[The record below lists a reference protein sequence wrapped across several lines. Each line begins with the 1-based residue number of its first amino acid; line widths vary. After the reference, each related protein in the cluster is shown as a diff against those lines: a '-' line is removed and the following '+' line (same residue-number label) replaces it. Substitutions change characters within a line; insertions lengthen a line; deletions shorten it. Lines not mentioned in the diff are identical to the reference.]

1 MRAAFLTELG
11 APDVI
16 RVGELPDP
24 VPGPTDVLV
33 RVEAVA
39 VDPVDALVRS
49 GAYRT
54 ALPLPFVVGR
64 DLVGTVERAGPGAVG
79 FAEGDRVWSNSLG
92 HAGRQGPTAERA
104 VVPADRL
111 YRLPAAVDPTAA
123 VAVLHPAAT
132 AWLALVRHARL
143 RPGERL
149 LVEGAAGNV
158 GRALVELG
166 ALMGAHV
173 VCTAA
178 TDDHEAVRALGAER
192 VVDYRSPDLAERLG
206 PGFDVT
212 VDCSGRNEVHR
223 LAPLL
228 APGARVVLLAS
239 RGGPLGVTPRDL
251 YTRDVSVLG
260 FAISNASVADLAGAA
275 AWIND
280 RLAAGGLR
288 PRAVEELPLTATASA
303 HARIEAGHTGRL
315 VIRP

>member
-92 HAGRQGPTAERA
+92 QAGRQGPTAERA
-104 VVPADRL
+104 VVPAARL

-166 ALMGAHV
+166 ALLGAHV
-173 VCTAA
+173 VGTAA

-192 VVDYRSPDLAERLG
+192 VLDYRSPDLADLLG
-206 PGFDVT
+206 PAIDVT

-288 PRAVEELPLTATASA
+288 PRVVEELPLTATASA